1 MGRVGKVY
9 IQNHYA
15 GTVEETDTGYSFRY
29 DKTYLEMEN
38 AVAVSLTLPMREE
51 PYESNV
57 LFPFFDGLIPEG
69 WLLEVVTRNW
79 KISYKD
85 RFGLLLIACRDCIGD
100 VAVEAA
106 DHGDSGSAN

>member
-51 PYESNV
+51 PYESKV

-79 KISYKD
+79 KISYND

-106 DHGDSGSAN
+106 DHGDSESAN

>member
-29 DKTYLEMEN
+29 DKKYLEMEN

-51 PYESNV
+51 PYESKV

-85 RFGLLLIACRDCIGD
+85 RFGLLLIACQDCIGD

-106 DHGDSGSAN
+106 DHGDSESAN

>member
-9 IQNHYA
+9 IQNQYA

-29 DKTYLEMEN
+29 DKTYLEMKN

-69 WLLEVVTRNW
+69 WLLDVALRNTD
-79 KISYKD
+79 ISELD
-85 RFGLLLIACRDCIGD
+85 RFSLLLLCCKDCIG
-100 VAVEAA
+100 AVGIVE
-106 DHGDSGSAN
+106 SK